1 MRKLTI
7 TLFILFIG
15 YIFLDYEKISDR
27 ASNFL
32 NKKTIQIKLKNIK
45 YIQEDY
51 IIKSLYIK
59 NGDNFWA
66 FNREKL
72 KYDLDKIP
80 EIESY
85 SFKLEKNGIL
95 SIFINEK
102 KPYMIWTFSNKKK
115 IIDQNGNV
123 LNFLK
128 FPMKNLIEV
137 SGYINK
143 KNFFELNT
151 ILEQNKK
158 LKSKIHKINYNEN
171 IGWQLF
177 FQDDRCLYLPSK
189 KIADMIKIF
198 KKIKNS
204 ELYFDYKFFD
214 MRILERIYLSKKN
227 KCLVS

>member
-1 MRKLTI
+1 MRKLII
-7 TLFILFIG
+7 TLFILFLG

-27 ASNFL
+27 TSNFL

-45 YIQEDY
+45 YVQKDY

-95 SIFINEK
+95 SILINEK

-115 IIDQNGNV
+115 
-123 LNFLK
+123 
-128 FPMKNLIEV
+128 
-137 SGYINK
+137 S
-143 KNFFELNT
+143 
-151 ILEQNKK
+151 
-158 LKSKIHKINYNEN
+158 
-171 IGWQLF
+171 
-177 FQDDRCLYLPSK
+177 
-189 KIADMIKIF
+189 
-198 KKIKNS
+198 
-204 ELYFDYKFFD
+204 
-214 MRILERIYLSKKN
+214 
-227 KCLVS
+227 